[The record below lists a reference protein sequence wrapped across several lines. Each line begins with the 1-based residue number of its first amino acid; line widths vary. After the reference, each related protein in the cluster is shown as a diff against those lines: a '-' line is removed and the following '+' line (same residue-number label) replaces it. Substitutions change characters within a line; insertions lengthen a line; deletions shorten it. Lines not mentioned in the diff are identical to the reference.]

1 MIDLTETLQLLNP
14 WWKSGEI
21 SKDLAKPY
29 KRLFLHKITEL
40 QKYRQIIIL
49 SGLRRVGK
57 STIIYQQIEKLL
69 KDKTE
74 KTILYFN
81 FDKVTENL
89 ITIFN
94 AYSEIS
100 AIDYKKEK
108 IYVFFDEITKLPN
121 WARELKLLYD
131 ALPNIK
137 FCISSSSSINLEEE
151 AIKNLAGRYFMINVT
166 PLSFR
171 EFLELKNKQKFF
183 ENKKLYEK
191 ELKKEFYLYLLRSF
205 PEIIN
210 WDDERLIRDYIKTT
224 IIDKIIK
231 SDLPDKFKNVNKEL
245 LFTLLELFY
254 KEPGIYLDYDSLSK
268 SLKISKKTLFRHI
281 FYLQFCYL
289 VRIIRNFRPSTL
301 STTRKLQRVYPYW
314 WNLSYLHDVNKDKL
328 MESFIASL
336 LDLKYYWREGN
347 KEIDFLA
354 VENHKI
360 DIIEIKNKEKIE
372 EKDIYSMQYF
382 VNKYQ
387 VKSQIIVYTGSSS
400 VSENRKL
407 FSFWD
412 FALLENK

>member
-1 MIDLTETLQLLNP
+1 
-14 WWKSGEI
+14 
-21 SKDLAKPY
+21 
-29 KRLFLHKITEL
+29 
-40 QKYRQIIIL
+40 
-49 SGLRRVGK
+49 
-57 STIIYQQIEKLL
+57 
-69 KDKTE
+69 
-74 KTILYFN
+74 
-81 FDKVTENL
+81 
-89 ITIFN
+89 
-94 AYSEIS
+94 
-100 AIDYKKEK
+100 
-108 IYVFFDEITKLPN
+108 
-121 WARELKLLYD
+121 
-131 ALPNIK
+131 
-137 FCISSSSSINLEEE
+137 
-151 AIKNLAGRYFMINVT
+151 MINVT